1 MYVIQEGL
9 KLPGGFLWVKSQI
22 FHERFHELYFRFTR
36 GGKRF
41 VFNGKRLP
49 YLNRRYNLSWE
60 NERAVEVPIVLSLI
74 TKERRRRVLEVG
86 NVLPHYVK
94 FPHDV
99 VDKYEIGVAVI
110 NSDIV
115 NYSPISRY
123 DLAVSISTFEHIGYD
138 EPEPRNANKILEVIE
153 NLRRNCLNAGGTII
167 FTVPVGYNFEFDRY
181 IAEGVLKITELFYM
195 KRVSKDNQWIQVPE
209 SEASDSTYGKRFP
222 FANAVAIGVIE
233 T

>member
-1 MYVIQEGL
+1 MGKLPSETTDRFAHDLGSEHSKLNRFQHFKGSVDEFLEHARRAYSTKGIMYVIQEGL

-99 VDKYEIGVAVI
+99 VDKYEIGVA
-110 NSDIV
+110 
-115 NYSPISRY
+115 
-123 DLAVSISTFEHIGYD
+123 
-138 EPEPRNANKILEVIE
+138 
-153 NLRRNCLNAGGTII
+153 
-167 FTVPVGYNFEFDRY
+167 
-181 IAEGVLKITELFYM
+181 
-195 KRVSKDNQWIQVPE
+195 
-209 SEASDSTYGKRFP
+209 
-222 FANAVAIGVIE
+222 
-233 T
+233 